1 MVLTRFIITQFQIP
15 ICTGHDPFQEDESNG
30 SSPYCSTS
38 PFRFRIFIGTLCCRE
53 VKTRETFIWETV
65 AEISSLQKSL
75 RIFESRREK
84 PGYLFESLR
93 EVEREKEGERKGQG
107 VV

>member
-1 MVLTRFIITQFQIP
+1 MVRR
-15 ICTGHDPFQEDESNG
+15 
-30 SSPYCSTS
+30 SSPYCST
-38 PFRFRIFIGTLCCRE
+38 FRFIIFIGTLSCRDVN

-93 EVEREKEGERKGQG
+93 EVERERKRERERDKE
-107 VV
+107 